1 MMKMSRLFRDEYL
14 YAHVGLVALI
24 TCGHFE
30 YGRRRDEDARK
41 EAIRRDDHATKRDE
55 DARREAI
62 QRDDHATKREEHA
75 RKQDIK
81 RDIRKEYSQIAE
93 LETLARKACKD
104 ATGSSCTSAEDFIRF
119 AEIYARSRAIE
130 RQTLPRPWFRF
141 GFHRGTLSSAQLEH
155 VERYRKTFNSYFTNT
170 YDFHDRAVQ
179 PFYPSKG
186 EFEAYLTF
194 HWTLTMA
201 NAICAEKKKL
211 WAPLDALAHP
221 KTYDLMLDA
230 IQAQQDEERYRRV
243 VDIQS
248 AVRNK
253 LLDIRSNLF
262 QGAQED

>member
-30 YGRRRDEDARK
+30 YGRRR
-41 EAIRRDDHATKRDE
+41 
-55 DARREAI
+55 
-62 QRDDHATKREEHA
+62 EEHA

-81 RDIRKEYSQIAE
+81 RDIRKEYSQIAD

-201 NAICAEKKKL
+201 NAICAEKNKL
-211 WAPLDALAHP
+211 WANALLHP

-230 IQAQQDEERYRRV
+230 IQAQQDEKRYRRV